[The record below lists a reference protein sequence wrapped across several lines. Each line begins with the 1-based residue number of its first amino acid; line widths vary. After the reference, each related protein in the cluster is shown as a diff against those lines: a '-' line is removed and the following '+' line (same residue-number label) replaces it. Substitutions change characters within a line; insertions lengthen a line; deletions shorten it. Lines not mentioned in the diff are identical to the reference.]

1 MASRIEQAGPARPD
15 TARPGAS
22 EERARSSLL
31 VMVSLLLALAFAIVG
46 VGGWKVLASLDAIT
60 DDLSRQ
66 MLSEKSALF
75 GASHELGMLRAAL
88 ASPDGS
94 LAENSS
100 LGTAAPTDS
109 VDPIALRDRMSRTIT
124 ALERLSDNEKIA
136 RQGSDA
142 SGVPWSSDLAEA
154 LRDLLRGHPVARDA
168 LEESEFRADLREQ
181 VDLLHARLGTAIEE
195 AGFVDG
201 ATWERDFGSLRRLLD
216 LSYWAAIATLL
227 IALALLGTLTLAMA
241 HARGAERRSTAHV
254 ARFRDY
260 AETASDWVWDTD
272 AELRLTEASAA
283 AAEMLGL
290 TSAAKA
296 SGAGEKRTLI
306 EHFNDAGLSRR
317 QGPRAVIEAMRNR
330 RAFRDIVLELPAE
343 PGEEGERT
351 CRLSGK
357 PCHGAD
363 GLFLGYR
370 GTGTDITI
378 KVRRD
383 RQFRLLAERDHLT
396 KLPTKVSLC
405 ERLSRELGG
414 ARRTDGMVTL
424 LALDIDGL
432 TDINEAFGHDVG
444 DQVLV
449 AATDRLGVLL
459 REGDVLARLD
469 GDEFG
474 ILLGGRVRDREWVA
488 SLADRCIDC
497 LKAPFRITGRE
508 LHIGTSIGIAFYPE
522 HGESV
527 EELLEAADMALC
539 AARAAGPSQWRYFDP
554 EMNNELVLRQEIERA
569 LRRAIA
575 ERTLEI
581 RFQPQVMLEGSELV
595 GAEALVRWQHPKL
608 GRVPPDLFVGIA
620 EESGLVLDLGAWVL
634 DQACRQAVTWPHGVV
649 AVNVSPAQFARGD
662 IVQQVEDILQ
672 QTGLEPSRLVL
683 EITEGVLMRD
693 EEAAIAELTRLH
705 EIGVRL
711 AIDDF
716 GTGYSS
722 LSYLKRFPVDEVKI
736 DRSFLRDIET
746 GEGDREIIRAIVSL
760 ARALGLG
767 TIAEGVETTAQAELL
782 RTLDCDQAQ
791 GYLYGGP
798 LPADELRELLTASR
812 DRGANAAD
820 RGMDGDS
827 AAPPIS
833 GPADPSGT
841 P

>member
-1 MASRIEQAGPARPD
+1 MASRVEQTGPAQ
-15 TARPGAS
+15 PGAPN
-22 EERARSSLL
+22 ERARSGLL
-31 VMVSLLLALAFAIVG
+31 VMVSLLLASAFAIVG
-46 VGGWKVLASLDAIT
+46 IGEWKVLASLETTTESLA
-60 DDLSRQ
+60 RQ
-66 MLSEKSALF
+66 LTSERNALF
-75 GASHELGMLRAAL
+75 GASHELRMLRAAL
-88 ASPDGS
+88 APPDEV
-94 LAENSS
+94 LAENPS
-100 LGTAAPTDS
+100 LAPLARTGGI
-109 VDPIALRDRMSRTIT
+109 DPMALRDRLSRTIA
-124 ALERLSDNEKIA
+124 ALQRLSDDEKIA
-136 RQGSDA
+136 GRGSVA
-142 SGVPWSSDLAEA
+142 SEVRWSSDLAEA
-154 LRDLLRGHPVARDA
+154 LRELFRRHAVARDA
-168 LEESEFRADLREQ
+168 SREGEFRADLREQ
-181 VDLLHARLGTAIEE
+181 ADLLRSRLDSALEA
-195 AGFVDG
+195 AGFVDDVVW
-201 ATWERDFGSLRRLLD
+201 TRDFGNLRRLVD
-216 LSYWAAIATLL
+216 LSYWASIASLL
-227 IALALLGTLTLAMA
+227 IALALLGTLTLATLY
-241 HARGAERRSTAHV
+241 ARGGERRSTAHA

-272 AELRLTEASAA
+272 AELRLTDPSGA

-290 TSAAKA
+290 ASANGAMD
-296 SGAGEKRTLI
+296 AGEKRTVI
-306 EHFNDAGLSRR
+306 EQLGDAGLSRR

-330 RAFRDIVLELPAE
+330 RAFRDIVLEIPGE

-351 CRLSGK
+351 FRLSGK

-383 RQFRLLAERDHLT
+383 RQFRLLADRDHLT
-396 KLPTKVSLC
+396 KLPTRVSLC

-432 TDINEAFGHDVG
+432 SDINEAFGHDVG

-474 ILLGGRVRDREWVA
+474 ILLGGRARDRDWVA
-488 SLADRCIDC
+488 GLADRCIDC
-497 LKAPFRITGRE
+497 LKAPFRIAGRE
-508 LHIGTSIGIAFYPE
+508 LNIGTSIGIAFYPE

-539 AARAAGPSQWRYFDP
+539 AARADGPSQWRDFDP
-554 EMNNELVLRQEIERA
+554 GMNNELVLRHEIERA
-569 LRRAIA
+569 LRKAIA
-575 ERTLEI
+575 EGTLEI
-581 RFQPQVMLEGSELV
+581 RFQPQVMLEGAELV

-608 GRVPPDLFVGIA
+608 GRVPPDLFIGIA
-620 EESGLVLDLGAWVL
+620 EESGLVHDLGAWVL
-634 DQACRQAVTWPHGVV
+634 DEACRQAVTWPGGTV

-693 EEAAIAELTRLH
+693 EEAAIAELARLH

-746 GEGDREIIRAIVSL
+746 GEGDREIVRAIVSL
-760 ARALGLG
+760 AHALGLG

-798 LPADELRELLTASR
+798 LPGDELRELLTASLH
-812 DRGANAAD
+812 RGGATAAD
-820 RGMDGDS
+820 GGGDGKS
-827 AAPPIS
+827 TAPPIS
-833 GPADPSGT
+833 GPTDPPGS